1 MAWDQIKS
9 SWPQLRDAVR
19 IQWSA
24 LTDNDF
30 EVIAGDRDRLV
41 GALHC
46 RYDINRGEV
55 EEEIRFFERAVGSRF
70 SHDRISDPNAT
81 SLTAVEPGKG
91 ETPH

>member
-1 MAWDQIKS
+1 MAWDEIRT

-30 EVIAGDRDRLV
+30 ETIAGQRDRLV

-46 RYDINRGEV
+46 RYDIDRDEV
-55 EEEIRFFERAVGSRF
+55 EAEIRFFERAVGSRF
-70 SHDRISDPNAT
+70 SRDSDPGAQ
-81 SLTAVEPGKG
+81 SLTANQGGLG
-91 ETPH
+91 EEAG

>member
-1 MAWDQIKS
+1 MTWGQIKS

-30 EVIAGDRDRLV
+30 ETIAGERDRLV

-46 RYDINRGEV
+46 RYEIDRDEV
-55 EEEIRFFERAVGSRF
+55 EAEIRFFERAVAARYRPA
-70 SHDRISDPNAT
+70 DRTPES
-81 SLTAVEPGKG
+81 TAANQGALSEPAR
-91 ETPH
+91 